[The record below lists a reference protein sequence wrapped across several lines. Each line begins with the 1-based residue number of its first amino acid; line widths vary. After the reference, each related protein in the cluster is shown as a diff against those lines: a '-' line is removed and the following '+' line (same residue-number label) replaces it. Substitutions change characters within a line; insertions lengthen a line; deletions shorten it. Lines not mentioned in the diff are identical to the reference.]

1 MKFPD
6 VPHATR
12 THIVSA
18 NLSIPKRNLANLI
31 DFVYLNLT
39 ENSGNINYMV
49 GRAILTPKNIDVEI
63 ISDNIINR
71 LSGKTKIYPSLD
83 SIDST
88 ENTSEQQSQVYSSE
102 FLRSLKISDLP
113 PGKLKLK
120 IGILIILLQNLNP
133 SEGLCNGTRLII
145 RDL

>member
-1 MKFPD
+1 
-6 VPHATR
+6 
-12 THIVSA
+12 
-18 NLSIPKRNLANLI
+18 
-31 DFVYLNLT
+31 
-39 ENSGNINYMV
+39 MV